1 MEVRDARV
9 VGPAG
14 RAVATTM
21 HRASSES
28 APAPAEAHDRSTVA
42 PMSSVPPPEATR
54 PGTAVPTRPR
64 ASPARRVRGRGVAP
78 ALAWLVVAAL
88 AAAAGVAV
96 ALDTV
101 AGLAVAVV
109 VLAFGIFVA
118 DPILVAVI
126 VLPGSILIQR
136 VGGAST
142 NLSVADLLVFVAAFV
157 CLFHVDWSKA
167 RHLKK
172 FMRGIVWYQAVLL
185 LVVVV
190 HPYRGDVI
198 EWFHRFS
205 YLAGSTLVGWVVA
218 YHGRARQAFRI
229 YLWGAA
235 VLALLAIE
243 HSITLHFL
251 PAQWGVYQKNS
262 VGAVMWVAAVVAQ
275 LNPPWVA
282 INKVEA
288 RIIEVLCLLGLV
300 ASQSRQAGILLVIA
314 LGTAF
319 LINSHVQG
327 RIKAIIFVVVP
338 AVALVYYS
346 TTAMI
351 ADNPE
356 YNSVA
361 IRFGQIGAA
370 IHVWHE
376 SPIFGLGMRFYN
388 LPQFIAVTP
397 PPNSL
402 VDNLASTGVVGSLAF
417 FFLVIVTMRTM
428 NGLPRI
434 YGTLGLV
441 ILLGHYVDGLFDTF
455 WIGGLTIPPML
466 IAGISIGMSDADPDQ
481 ERVPDLL
488 AEQERTRRLRH
499 RARFGSRR
507 IPARAG

>member
-1 MEVRDARV
+1 MGDQDTRPA
-9 VGPAG
+9 GPAAPG
-14 RAVATTM
+14 AATTM
-21 HRASSES
+21 HRASSLSE
-28 APAPAEAHDRSTVA
+28 PAPSEAHDRSTAA
-42 PMSSVPPPEATR
+42 PMSSVPAPES
-54 PGTAVPTRPR
+54 TRPR
-64 ASPARRVRGRGVAP
+64 AVTRERPRRGGAHRAWSRKAGP

-96 ALDTV
+96 ALSPL
-101 AGLAVAVV
+101 AGLAVAIV

-142 NLSVADLLVFVAAFV
+142 NLSVADLLVFVAALV
-157 CLFHVDWSKA
+157 CLFHVDWSRA
-167 RHLKK
+167 RHLKL
-172 FMRGIVWYQAVLL
+172 FMRGIVWYEAVLL
-185 LVVVV
+185 LVVLV
-190 HPYRGDVI
+190 HPFRGDII

-218 YHGRARQAFRI
+218 YHGRARQALRI

-235 VLALLAIE
+235 VLALFAME

-262 VGAVMWVAAVVAQ
+262 IGAVMWVAAVVAQ

-300 ASQSRQAGILLVIA
+300 ASQSRQAGILLVLA

-319 LINSHVQG
+319 LLNSHVRG
-327 RIKAIIFVVVP
+327 RIKAIIFIVVP

-351 ADNPE
+351 QSNPE

-388 LPQFIAVTP
+388 LPQYISVTP

-402 VDNLASTGVVGSLAF
+402 IDNLASTGIVGSIAF
-417 FFLVIVTMRTM
+417 FFLVIVTMRAM

-441 ILLGHYVDGLFDTF
+441 VLLGHYVDGLFDTF
-455 WIGGLTIPPML
+455 WIGALTIAPMV
-466 IAGISIGMSDADPDQ
+466 IAGISIGMADADPHG

-488 AEQERTRRLRH
+488 AAQERTRKSQH
-499 RARFGSRR
+499 GHAARPGR
-507 IPARAG
+507 PAIRPG

>member
-1 MEVRDARV
+1 MSPVPAPDATRART
-9 VGPAG
+9 PAAG
-14 RAVATTM
+14 RP
-21 HRASSES
+21 HPDDGGRA
-28 APAPAEAHDRSTVA
+28 R
-42 PMSSVPPPEATR
+42 R
-54 PGTAVPTRPR
+54 
-64 ASPARRVRGRGVAP
+64 RRVRP
-78 ALAWLVVAAL
+78 AVAWLVVAAL

-96 ALDTV
+96 AVDGV
-101 AGLAVAVV
+101 AGLAVAAV
-109 VLAFGIFVA
+109 VLGFGIFVA

-126 VLPGSILIQR
+126 VLAGSILIQR

-157 CLFHVDWSKA
+157 CLFHVDWSRA
-167 RHLKK
+167 RHLKR
-172 FMRGIVWYQAVLL
+172 FMRGIVWYQAILI
-185 LVVVV
+185 LVVAV
-190 HPYRGDVI
+190 HPFRGDII

-235 VLALLAIE
+235 ALALVAIE
-243 HSITLHFL
+243 HSFAMHFL

-262 VGAVMWVAAVVAQ
+262 IGAVMWVAVVVAQ

-288 RIIEVLCLLGLV
+288 RVIEVLCLLGLL
-300 ASQSRQAGILLVIA
+300 ASQSRQAGILLVLA
-314 LGTAF
+314 LGTA
-319 LINSHVQG
+319 LLLNSHVRG
-327 RIKAIIFVVVP
+327 RIKSIIFIVVP
-338 AVALVYYS
+338 AVVLVYYS
-346 TTAMI
+346 LMVMI
-351 ADNPE
+351 QDNPKF
-356 YNSVA
+356 NSVA

-376 SPIFGLGMRFYN
+376 SPVFGLGMRFYN
-388 LPQFIAVTP
+388 LPQYVTVTA

-417 FFLVIVTMRTM
+417 FFLVLVTMQAM

-455 WIGGLTIPPML
+455 WIGGLTIPPMV
-466 IAGISIGMSDADPDQ
+466 IAGISLGMADADPDE

-488 AEQERTRRLRH
+488 AQSAARHGRVRRGPTVRTPVV
-499 RARFGSRR
+499 ASG
-507 IPARAG
+507 PPVTPG

>member
-1 MEVRDARV
+1 MS
-9 VGPAG
+9 PL
-14 RAVATTM
+14 
-21 HRASSES
+21 
-28 APAPAEAHDRSTVA
+28 ST
-42 PMSSVPPPEATR
+42 PM
-54 PGTAVPTRPR
+54 GTRPR
-64 ASPARRVRGRGVAP
+64 TPGALGRLAGPAV
-78 ALAWLVVAAL
+78 AWLTVAAL

-96 ALDTV
+96 AVNAL
-101 AGLAVAVV
+101 AGLAVAGV

-118 DPILVAVI
+118 DPVLVAVI

-157 CLFHVDWSKA
+157 CLFHVDWSRA
-167 RHLKK
+167 HHLRR
-172 FMRGIVWYQAVLL
+172 FLRGVVWYQAVLV

-190 HPYRGDVI
+190 HPFRGDVI

-218 YHGRARQAFRI
+218 YNGRARQAFRI
-229 YLWGAA
+229 YLWGASL
-235 VLALLAIE
+235 LALLAIE

-262 VGAVMWVAAVVAQ
+262 IGAVMWVAAVVAQ

-288 RIIEVLCLLGLV
+288 RVIEVLCLLGLL
-300 ASQSRQAGILLVIA
+300 ASQSRQAGILLVVA

-319 LINSHVQG
+319 LLNSHVRG
-327 RIKAIIFVVVP
+327 RIKTVVFIVVP
-338 AVALVYYS
+338 ALALVYYS
-346 TTAMI
+346 LTQMI
-351 ADNPE
+351 RNDPQF
-356 YNSVA
+356 NSVA

-376 SPIFGLGMRFYN
+376 SPVFGLGMHFYD
-388 LPQFIAVTP
+388 LPQYITVTP

-417 FFLVIVTMRTM
+417 LFLVVVTMRSM
-428 NGLPRI
+428 NALPRM

-455 WIGGLTIPPML
+455 WIGGLTIPPMV
-466 IAGISIGMSDADPDQ
+466 IAGISLGMADADPHQ

-488 AEQERTRRLRH
+488 AQAAAGRH
-499 RARFGSRR
+499 RHSRR
-507 IPARAG
+507 PPARTPAAASGHPVAPG